1 MDKNELPDPEQLP
14 LSVLIVDDDP
24 QFAEA
29 MAETLSGIDAVCESV
44 RNRKEAE
51 KTLGGKTFDVVITDL
66 ILEGEKEGGLDIL
79 RHVKKSA
86 PETEVILMTT
96 NAKVENVV
104 KAMQSGA
111 YSYLTKPP
119 ESLQSLRTT
128 VQRAG
133 EKSRLRRQN
142 REMRERLDG
151 SFVFGGVIGSSPAML
166 NAVERL
172 KRIAPTDASVL
183 ILGETGTGKE
193 LFARAIHENSPR
205 KDKNFVALNC
215 AALSESILESELFGH
230 VKGAFTDASSNRVGK
245 FEYAQGGTVFLD
257 EVGDMPLSI
266 QVKLLRVLESREI
279 TRVGSNETS
288 NVNVRIIS
296 ATNRNLEE
304 AVKNHTFRE
313 DLYYRLGQPLR
324 IPSLRERA
332 EDIPILLDKYL
343 RDFSKEYGKPIE
355 GVSQSAREKLLSY
368 EWPGNVRE
376 LRRDAES
383 MVLNDLDGVIDDD
396 DLPEDIPGAV
406 KRNFAESAS
415 AGGSPASPAAPLLG
429 PGTPLVASLVG
440 RTAAEVEK
448 MLIEETLRTCGGNR
462 AEAAEMLGMS
472 VRSLYR
478 RLNEYEEAK
487 KKENAA
493 SAGG

>member
-29 MAETLSGIDAVCESV
+29 MGETLNGINAVCESV

-51 KTLGGKTFDVVITDL
+51 KALGGKTFDVVITDL
-66 ILEGEKEGGLDIL
+66 ILEGEGEGGLDIL
-79 RHVKKSA
+79 KQMKKTA

-96 NAKVENVV
+96 NSKVENVV
-104 KAMQSGA
+104 KAMQAGA

-142 REMRERLDG
+142 REMRERLGG
-151 SFVFGGVIGSSPAML
+151 SFIFGGVIGSSPAML

-193 LFARAIHENSPR
+193 LFARAVHENSPR
-205 KDKNFVALNC
+205 KDKKFVALNC

-266 QVKLLRVLESREI
+266 QVKLLRVLESHEI
-279 TRVGSNETS
+279 TRVGSNETIK
-288 NVNVRIIS
+288 VDVRIIS

-304 AVKNHTFRE
+304 AVRNRTFRE

-332 EDIPILLDKYL
+332 DDIPILLDKYL
-343 RDFSKEYGKPIE
+343 RDFFKEYGKPIK
-355 GVSQSAREKLLSY
+355 GVSQSALGKLLAY

-406 KRNFAESAS
+406 KKNFAELV
-415 AGGSPASPAAPLLG
+415 PAAPTSAAPLLS
-429 PGTPLVASLVG
+429 PGAPPIAPLVG
-440 RTAAEVEK
+440 RTVDEVEK
-448 MLIEETLRTCGGNR
+448 MLIEETLRSCGGNR
-462 AEAAEMLGMS
+462 AEAAEILGLS

-478 RLNEYEEAK
+478 RLSEYEEAK
-487 KKENAA
+487 KK
-493 SAGG
+493 